1 MSDLPAA
8 QRHALEAWAEQAIEA
23 GWLPSDSCNSLK
35 HSTVSAPQDLF
46 KEEQR
51 PLVAGLFGGTGVGKS
66 TLLNRLAGEPVARA
80 SAERPTS
87 RDITLYVH
95 RSISV
100 DNLPDSFPME
110 RMRTSLH
117 NNEHY
122 KQVLFIDMPDFD
134 SVEASNRDLV
144 DLWLPHLDVVIYVVS
159 PERYRDDQGWRL
171 LLRHAHEHAWLFVMN
186 HWDRAEA
193 EQLDD
198 FKQQLGAAGLR
209 EPMIFR
215 TDSSQQ
221 KDAHSIPAHDLQ
233 STDITRSSA
242 ADDDLDLL
250 ASTLKSLSD
259 QSIIKNLEE
268 HGILARLKTLKTIG
282 DGWLEA
288 LGQQTI
294 WQDMPGSWQSHWRR
308 DTADLRESMQW
319 KIQAQARQY
328 VETEGFLSSL
338 IKRKKTAAMPV
349 QSETAFID
357 ESLLVRL
364 DNTLADFLNQQAQR
378 HELAIGALKEAVAEP
393 YSRCRRD
400 LAARVDDSLQ
410 RSLASP
416 GSQWHRRLYKA
427 AGLLCALLPLAA
439 LGWISWRVVGGFA
452 AGSSDPSAYLSSN
465 FAINGAMLLGIS
477 WLIPAFAHH
486 KLRPSREVA
495 AAKGLEAGLADSL
508 DWCESTVFESLEQL
522 GTRSAA
528 LRDAYQQLWEHLP
541 THRSVDLSEQLQRLL
556 THDDEQT
563 AVHRSLDV
571 RANTHNSTDSAPV
584 S

>member
-8 QRHALEAWAEQAIEA
+8 QRQALEAWVEQAIDA
-23 GWLPSDSCNSLK
+23 RWLPSDSRDSLE

-46 KEEQR
+46 QQEHR

-100 DNLPDSFPME
+100 DKLPDSFPMD

-117 NNEHY
+117 NNDQY

-171 LLRHAHEHAWLFVMN
+171 LLQHAHEHAWLFVMN

-193 EQLDD
+193 AQLED
-198 FKQQLGAAGLR
+198 FKQQLGAAGLSD
-209 EPMIFR
+209 PIIFR

-221 KDAHSIPAHDLQ
+221 TDAHSIPVDAFQ
-233 STDITRSSA
+233 NTGTSNSPES
-242 ADDDLDLL
+242 ADDLELL
-250 ASTLKSLSD
+250 ASNLKSLSD
-259 QSIIKNLEE
+259 QSIIKSLEE
-268 HGILARLKTLKTIG
+268 HGMLARLKTLKTIG

-288 LGQQTI
+288 LGQQSI
-294 WQDMPGSWQSHWRR
+294 WQDIPSSWQTHWRR
-308 DTADLRESMQW
+308 VTADLRESMQW
-319 KIQAQARQY
+319 KIQLQARQY
-328 VETEGFLSSL
+328 VDTEGFLSSL
-338 IKRKKTAAMPV
+338 IKRKKAAVMPE
-349 QSETAFID
+349 QGETAFID
-357 ESLLVRL
+357 ESFLLRL
-364 DNTLADFLNQQAQR
+364 DNTLEDFLNQQAQR
-378 HELAIGALKEAVAEP
+378 HNLAIGALKGAIAEP
-393 YSRCRRD
+393 YSLCRRD

-416 GSQWHRRLYKA
+416 GSKWHRIFYQG

-486 KLRPSREVA
+486 KLKPSREVA
-495 AAKGLEAGLADSL
+495 AARGLQAGLDDSL
-508 DWCESTVFESLEQL
+508 NQCESTVFEALEQL
-522 GTRSAA
+522 GSQSAQLRS
-528 LRDAYQQLWEHLP
+528 AYQQLWDTLP
-541 THRSVDLSEQLQRLL
+541 TYRSVDLSEQLQRLL
-556 THDDEQT
+556 TRDDEQT
-563 AVHRSLDV
+563 ALHRSLDV
-571 RANTHNSTDSAPV
+571 RANTHSSTDSAPV